1 MLIFCKLKFT
11 KFTKIGNIVEI
22 NKKIGQKIKV
32 FRKKLGLQANKLS
45 ELLNISPSYLNLI
58 ESGKRNIDGD
68 LLLRVCQELR
78 IELSDITSD
87 KEINLNNAKIAISKF
102 SKNKNI
108 KNLDLKIGPKIKAF
122 RRQLGLQANKFAEQ
136 LKISPSYLNLIESGK
151 RNIDGN
157 LLIKIS
163 QELRVELSDLTS
175 KEDVNLE
182 NDITEL
188 LDDQLF
194 EGLDILGPEVKDLVN
209 TNPKIAK
216 ALIKLGDNFKQKDHE
231 IVNKVENIS
240 GKIIDSR
247 KAAFPG
253 EVISDFLQEN
263 KNFFPKLENFA
274 NNIFEKVKQNN
285 RTRYIA
291 LCEFLNSEYGIIVKD
306 IIPEEGKPFSKIYK
320 TKEKELFLS
329 DYLSIETKKLH
340 AAAQI
345 AQEGASKEIDEYL
358 STFSFPSQEAK
369 KLTRVALLN
378 YCGAAILMPY
388 KLFHKECK
396 ELKYDLELLQNTF
409 ATSFEQVAHRV
420 TCLQDPDLPG
430 IPFHFLR
437 VDVAGNISK
446 RFSLSGIEIPR
457 YGGACPRWNV
467 YSAFSRPGVIQ
478 AAVSKMTNGEKYVCI
493 ARTVE
498 KGVGRYGQK
507 KSMLSIGLGCEAK
520 YAKDFVYTENLDLND
535 KKSELPIGVS
545 CRTCD
550 RLDCSQRAFPP
561 LHKKFDIDIN
571 SRGVSVYVSE

>member
-1 MLIFCKLKFT
+1 MSQIDLR
-11 KFTKIGNIVEI
+11 IGP
-22 NKKIGQKIKV
+22 KIKA
-32 FRKKLGLQANKLS
+32 FRRKLGIQANKLA
-45 ELLNISPSYLNLI
+45 EQLGISPSYLNLI
-58 ESGKRNIDGD
+58 EGGKRKIDGD
-68 LLLRVCQELR
+68 LLLKVCQELK
-78 IELSDITSD
+78 IELSDLAVKSD
-87 KEINLNNAKIAISKF
+87 
-102 SKNKNI
+102 
-108 KNLDLKIGPKIKAF
+108 
-122 RRQLGLQANKFAEQ
+122 
-136 LKISPSYLNLIESGK
+136 LNLVN
-151 RNIDGN
+151 NI
-157 LLIKIS
+157 S
-163 QELRVELSDLTS
+163 
-175 KEDVNLE
+175 
-182 NDITEL
+182 EL

-194 EGLDILGPEVKDLVN
+194 EDLDILGPEIKDLVN
-209 TNPKIAK
+209 TNPKIAR
-216 ALIKLGDNFKQKDHE
+216 ALIKLGDNFKQKDHD
-231 IVNKVENIS
+231 IVNRVENIS

-253 EVISDFLQEN
+253 EIVSDFLQEN
-263 KNFFPKLENFA
+263 KNYFPKLEDFA
-274 NNIFEKVKQNN
+274 NSVFEKIQVNN
-285 RTRYIA
+285 RATYMS
-291 LCEFLNSEYGIIVKD
+291 LCDFLKKEYGILVKD
-306 IIPEEGKPFSKIYK
+306 VLPEEGKPFSKIFNK
-320 TKEKELFLS
+320 NKKELLLS
-329 DYLSIETKKLH
+329 DYVALETKKLYVSS
-340 AAAQI
+340 QI
-345 AQEGASKEIDEYL
+345 AHEGAIKDINEYVSK
-358 STFSFPSQEAK
+358 FSFPSEESK
-369 KLTRVALLN
+369 KLTKVALLN

-388 KLFHKECK
+388 KLFHRECK
-396 ELKYDLELLQNTF
+396 TLKYDLELLQNTF

-520 YAKDFVYTENLDLND
+520 YAKEFVYTENLDLND

-571 SRGVSVYVSE
+571 SRGVSVYVSEK

>member
-1 MLIFCKLKFT
+1 MQINT
-11 KFTKIGNIVEI
+11 QIGANI
-22 NKKIGQKIKV
+22 KK
-32 FRKKLGLQANKLS
+32 FRKELGLQANKLAEQLS
-45 ELLNISPSYLNLI
+45 ISPSYLNLI
-58 ESGKRNIDGD
+58 ENGKRNIDAD
-68 LLLRVCQELR
+68 LLLKICEELR
-78 IELSDITSD
+78 IELSDLKTD
-87 KEINLNNAKIAISKF
+87 KSIDLNNSKKAISKF
-102 SKNKNI
+102 SKGKNLNK
-108 KNLDLKIGPKIKAF
+108 LDLKIGPKIKAF

-136 LKISPSYLNLIESGK
+136 LGISPTYLNLIEGGK
-151 RNIDGN
+151 RKIDGD

-163 QELRVELSDLTS
+163 KELRVELSDLTS
-175 KEDVNLE
+175 KSDINLE
-182 NDITEL
+182 NNISEL

-194 EGLDILGPEVKDLVN
+194 EDLDILGPEVKDLVS
-209 TNPKIAK
+209 TNPKIAR

-263 KNFFPKLENFA
+263 KNYFPKLEEFA
-274 NNIFEKVKQNN
+274 NSIFNKVQKNN

-291 LCEFLNSEYGIIVKD
+291 LCDYLKKEYSIIVRD
-306 IIPEEGKPFSKIYK
+306 VIPEEGKPFSKIFNK
-320 TKEKELFLS
+320 SKKELLLS
-329 DYLSIETKKLH
+329 DYNSLETKKLH

-345 AQEGASKEIDEYL
+345 AQEGAINIISDYL
-358 STFSFPSQEAK
+358 SKFNFPSDESK
-369 KLTRVALLN
+369 RLTQVALLN

-388 KLFHKECK
+388 KLFHNECK
-396 ELKYDLELLQNTF
+396 KLKYDLELLQNTF

-420 TCLQDPDLPG
+420 TCLQDPKLPG
-430 IPFHFLR
+430 IPFHMLR
-437 VDVAGNISK
+437 TDIAGNISK

-467 YSAFSRPGVIQ
+467 YSAFTRPGVIQ

-498 KGVGRYGQK
+498 KGVGRYGQS
-507 KSMLSIGLGCEAK
+507 KSILSIGLGCEAK
-520 YAKDFVYTENLDLND
+520 YAKEFVYTENLDISD
-535 KKSELPIGVS
+535 KKTEIPIGVS

-561 LHKKFDIDIN
+561 LHKKFDVDIN
-571 SRGVSVYVSE
+571 TRGVSVYVNDNN

>member
-1 MLIFCKLKFT
+1 MSKL
-11 KFTKIGNIVEI
+11 N
-22 NKKIGQKIKV
+22 
-32 FRKKLGLQANKLS
+32 S
-45 ELLNISPSYLNLI
+45 
-58 ESGKRNIDGD
+58 
-68 LLLRVCQELR
+68 
-78 IELSDITSD
+78 
-87 KEINLNNAKIAISKF
+87 
-102 SKNKNI
+102 
-108 KNLDLKIGPKIKAF
+108 KIGPKIKAF
-122 RRQLGLQANKFAEQ
+122 RRQIGMQANKLAEE
-136 LKISPSYLNLIESGK
+136 LGISPSYLNLIEKGK
-151 RNIDGN
+151 RKIDGD
-157 LLIKIS
+157 LLINVCEK
-163 QELRVELSDLTS
+163 LRIEISDLTS
-175 KEDVNLE
+175 KTDLKLE
-182 NDITEL
+182 NNISEL
-188 LDDQLF
+188 LSDELF
-194 EGLDILGPEVKDLVN
+194 EDLDILGPEVKDLVS

-274 NNIFEKVKQNN
+274 NIIFEKVKQNN

-291 LCEFLNSEYGIIVKD
+291 LCNFLKKEYGITVKD
-306 IIPEEGKPFSKIYK
+306 VIPEEGKPFSKIYK
-320 TKEKELFLS
+320 TKKKELFLS
-329 DYLSIETKKLH
+329 DYLSLETKKLH

-345 AQEGASKEIDEYL
+345 SQEGASKEIEEYL
-358 STFSFPSQEAK
+358 STFVFPSEEAK
-369 KLTRVALLN
+369 KLTRVALIN

-420 TCLQDPDLPG
+420 TCLQDPKLPG

-457 YGGACPRWNV
+457 YGGACTRWNV

-493 ARTVE
+493 AKTVE

-561 LHKKFDIDIN
+561 LHKKFDVDIN